1 VGKIKAVK
9 LIQTCENQITQQ
21 LMAKMG
27 FFNKR
32 NDVANND
39 IIKHVF
45 IDDTEKYL

>member
-1 VGKIKAVK
+1 
-9 LIQTCENQITQQ
+9 
-21 LMAKMG
+21 MAKMG

-45 IDDTEKYL
+45 IDDTEKYLWKIATFKENVLNH